1 MNEEAKVRLAD
12 EAIAIVRQSGKKME
26 SREDKFSVKNWEL
39 DGNVYRDSSVESDTE
54 DPSDSLR
61 PIGILPLQSCS
72 ATLSFVCYLPLAT
85 VAFVSFFVFAILPEQ
100 LQENYLLTSP

>member
-1 MNEEAKVRLAD
+1 
-12 EAIAIVRQSGKKME
+12 ME

-39 DGNVYRDSSVESDTE
+39 GGNVHRDSSVEYDTE
-54 DPSDSLR
+54 DSSDSLLR
-61 PIGILPLQSCS
+61 PIGILSMHSCS
-72 ATLSFVCYLPLAT
+72 ATLSFVCYLPPAT